1 MKGGGQ
7 GRGEVGLGRNK
18 RGEGPWGGGGG
29 AELGG
34 ATWSCSCLRD
44 VGWVGGWEGGLKRT
58 RAHNCRRDWQAGAQV
73 NIMALAHVHAHAE
86 KSQT

>member
-7 GRGEVGLGRNK
+7 GRGEVGLGKNK
-18 RGEGPWGGGGG
+18 RGEGPWGDG
-29 AELGG
+29 GG

-44 VGWVGGWEGGLKRT
+44 VGWVCVWEGGLKRT
-58 RAHNCRRDWQAGAQV
+58 RAHNCRRDWQAGEQV